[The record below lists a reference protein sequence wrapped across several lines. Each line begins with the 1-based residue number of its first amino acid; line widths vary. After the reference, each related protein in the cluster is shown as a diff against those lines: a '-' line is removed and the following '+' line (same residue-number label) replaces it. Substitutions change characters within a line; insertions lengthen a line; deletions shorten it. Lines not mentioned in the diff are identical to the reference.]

1 MYFCG
6 LKKKYIHD
14 EIFIPNIIDNIRIC
28 LFSHAESWRD
38 KTELLIY
45 SPRYFGPNAFPIPEM
60 RDGQVSER
68 YEVEVRGEYH
78 YYTGDKTWD
87 IVGRALLPFFRGRA
101 GIEVNWCFKE
111 KYKMTPE
118 TRDERFAV
126 DTESP
131 IKYNGDIVI
140 SSFFQ
145 VLKSEKWVDATI
157 SANIKTASGGRL
169 CDARFTDAA
178 SYWFD
183 VNVGRNLW
191 KSADGKASIRM
202 QALAGFYCWMT
213 NDMVHRQNDAI
224 SYGVGFTGKYRGFTL
239 ATNLAGFYGYENNGD
254 RPIHWRNNLRYE
266 IKKNIISFRYT
277 HGMKDNLYET
287 YSLGYIR
294 CF

>member
-1 MYFCG
+1 MM
-6 LKKKYIHD
+6 KYLS
-14 EIFIPNIIDNIRIC
+14 RI
-28 LFSHAESWRD
+28 LLITFVFVFSATYSHADSWRD

-183 VNVGRNLW
+183 VNMGRNLW

-213 NDMVHRQNDAI
+213 NDMVHRRTTPSHTESGSPVNTEA
-224 SYGVGFTGKYRGFTL
+224 SRSPPTWPGFTDTKTTVTAPYIG
-239 ATNLAGFYGYENNGD
+239 ATTSD
-254 RPIHWRNNLRYE
+254 TRSR
-266 IKKNIISFRYT
+266 KT
-277 HGMKDNLYET
+277 
-287 YSLGYIR
+287 
-294 CF
+294 

>member
-1 MYFCG
+1 M
-6 LKKKYIHD
+6 KYLS
-14 EIFIPNIIDNIRIC
+14 RI
-28 LFSHAESWRD
+28 LLITFVFVFSATYSHADSWRD

-178 SYWFD
+178 PYCH
-183 VNVGRNLW
+183 
-191 KSADGKASIRM
+191 A
-202 QALAGFYCWMT
+202 ALNTLFEKLKVPRSKVLVLQL
-213 NDMVHRQNDAI
+213 NDMKEGADIQAA
-224 SYGVGFTGKYRGFTL
+224 L
-239 ATNLAGFYGYENNGD
+239 
-254 RPIHWRNNLRYE
+254 YE
-266 IKKNIISFRYT
+266 INGQRTVPNIYINGKHIGGNDDLQELR
-277 HGMKDNLYET
+277 ET
-287 YSLGYIR
+287 GELEELLEPILAN
-294 CF
+294 

>member
-1 MYFCG
+1 MMKH
-6 LKKKYIHD
+6 LS
-14 EIFIPNIIDNIRIC
+14 RI
-28 LFSHAESWRD
+28 LLITFVFAFSVADSHADSWRD

-126 DTESP
+126 ETESP

-178 SYWFD
+178 SYWLD

-191 KSADGKASIRM
+191 KSADGKVLIRM
-202 QALAGFYCWMT
+202 QGARRVLLLDDERHGASPERRHLLRGRG
-213 NDMVHRQNDAI
+213 HRQI
-224 SYGVGFTGKYRGFTL
+224 QGVHARHQPGRVLRIREQRRPPHTL
-239 ATNLAGFYGYENNGD
+239 AKQPQIRDQEKHNLLPVHTRDEG
-254 RPIHWRNNLRYE
+254 
-266 IKKNIISFRYT
+266 
-277 HGMKDNLYET
+277 
-287 YSLGYIR
+287 
-294 CF
+294 

>member
-28 LFSHAESWRD
+28 LFSTYSHADSWRD

-60 RDGQVSER
+60 RDGRVSER
-68 YEVEVRGEYH
+68 YEVEVRGECH

-101 GIEVNWCFKE
+101 GIEVTGASRKNI
-111 KYKMTPE
+111 KMTPE

-140 SSFFQ
+140 QSFS
-145 VLKSEKWVDATI
+145 KS
-157 SANIKTASGGRL
+157 
-169 CDARFTDAA
+169 
-178 SYWFD
+178 
-183 VNVGRNLW
+183 
-191 KSADGKASIRM
+191 
-202 QALAGFYCWMT
+202 
-213 NDMVHRQNDAI
+213 
-224 SYGVGFTGKYRGFTL
+224 
-239 ATNLAGFYGYENNGD
+239 
-254 RPIHWRNNLRYE
+254 
-266 IKKNIISFRYT
+266 
-277 HGMKDNLYET
+277 
-287 YSLGYIR
+287 
-294 CF
+294 

>member
-1 MYFCG
+1 M
-6 LKKKYIHD
+6 KYLS
-14 EIFIPNIIDNIRIC
+14 RI
-28 LFSHAESWRD
+28 LLITFVFVFSATYSHADSWRD

-145 VLKSEKWVDATI
+145 VLKSEK
-157 SANIKTASGGRL
+157 
-169 CDARFTDAA
+169 
-178 SYWFD
+178 
-183 VNVGRNLW
+183 
-191 KSADGKASIRM
+191 
-202 QALAGFYCWMT
+202 
-213 NDMVHRQNDAI
+213 
-224 SYGVGFTGKYRGFTL
+224 
-239 ATNLAGFYGYENNGD
+239 
-254 RPIHWRNNLRYE
+254 
-266 IKKNIISFRYT
+266 
-277 HGMKDNLYET
+277 
-287 YSLGYIR
+287 
-294 CF
+294 

>member
-1 MYFCG
+1 M
-6 LKKKYIHD
+6 KYLS
-14 EIFIPNIIDNIRIC
+14 RI
-28 LFSHAESWRD
+28 LLITFVFVFSATYSHADSWRD

-60 RDGQVSER
+60 RDGRVSER

-126 DTESP
+126 ETESP

-169 CDARFTDAA
+169 LL
-178 SYWFD
+178 S
-183 VNVGRNLW
+183 
-191 KSADGKASIRM
+191 M
-202 QALAGFYCWMT
+202 QAVC
-213 NDMVHRQNDAI
+213 V
-224 SYGVGFTGKYRGFTL
+224 STGST
-239 ATNLAGFYGYENNGD
+239 
-254 RPIHWRNNLRYE
+254 
-266 IKKNIISFRYT
+266 
-277 HGMKDNLYET
+277 
-287 YSLGYIR
+287 
-294 CF
+294 

>member
-1 MYFCG
+1 M
-6 LKKKYIHD
+6 KYLS
-14 EIFIPNIIDNIRIC
+14 RI
-28 LFSHAESWRD
+28 LLITFVFVFSATYSHADSWRD

-126 DTESP
+126 ETESP

-169 CDARFTDAA
+169 CDARFTDGILLVRRKRGPEPVEKHRRKSLDPYAGARRILLLDDERHGA
-178 SYWFD
+178 SPE
-183 VNVGRNLW
+183 RRHLLR
-191 KSADGKASIRM
+191 SR
-202 QALAGFYCWMT
+202 
-213 NDMVHRQNDAI
+213 VHR
-224 SYGVGFTGKYRGFTL
+224 
-239 ATNLAGFYGYENNGD
+239 
-254 RPIHWRNNLRYE
+254 
-266 IKKNIISFRYT
+266 
-277 HGMKDNLYET
+277 
-287 YSLGYIR
+287 
-294 CF
+294 